1 MTNKSSNK
9 APGGFKEFMRKRVVA
24 LKRKPQTI
32 PLLVLAVA
40 FLVYSLNLTQISD
53 TTARINKT
61 GMGLAGFATMLF
73 SLLSFVCFLRS
84 FPHRKKP
91 NTLMLVLLFLMLGII
106 VFCDYFY
113 AGKINEALKSTTDP
127 LVINDSN
134 RYIERAAGMLT
145 AHRIILIIGAA
156 LTALVPVIGK
166 FLKKIDTSLP
176 VDDVKDMDEI
186 DISGEN

>member
-1 MTNKSSNK
+1 MTNVSSKK
-9 APGGFKEFMRKRVVA
+9 APGGFKEFLRKRVVG

-53 TTARINKT
+53 TTARINKP

-91 NTLMLVLLFLMLGII
+91 NALMLALLFLMLAVII
-106 VFCDYFY
+106 FCDFYY
-113 AGKINEALKSTTDP
+113 AGKISEALNSTTDP
-127 LVINDSN
+127 LVITDSN

-145 AHRIILIIGAA
+145 THRIILIVGAV

-166 FLKKIDTSLP
+166 LLRKIDTSLP
-176 VDDVKDMDEI
+176 VEEGKDMEVI